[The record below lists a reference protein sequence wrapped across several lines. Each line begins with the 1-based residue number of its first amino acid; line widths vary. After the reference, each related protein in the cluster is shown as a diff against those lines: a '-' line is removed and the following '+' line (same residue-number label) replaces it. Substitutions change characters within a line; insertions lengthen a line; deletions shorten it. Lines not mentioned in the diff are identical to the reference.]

1 MTETVLVTGISGF
14 VAKHVALEFLKAGYR
29 VRGTVRSKAKGAK
42 VVETLAKHT
51 DIQALECVEAD
62 LNGDAGWD
70 EAMQGCDHVA
80 HVASP
85 FPMAQPK
92 DEGELVR
99 PAVEGTLRVL
109 RAAKRAGVKRFV
121 QTSSVA
127 SVMYDPEKTSQTF
140 DEDDWTN
147 VSEPGITAYVKSKTL
162 AERAAREFIEKEGGD
177 MHFGT
182 INPGLVLGPPLDS
195 DIGTSLEVVQMLLSG
210 KYPGAPRLKMP
221 AVDVRDIAK
230 MHRLAVEIDAPSG
243 GRYLGVSSAVWMMD
257 IAQALR
263 KGLGDKARKAP
274 KFELPNLMVK
284 LVGLF
289 DPGARSIVGELG
301 LDRNVDN
308 SRTRQVLGMDFIP
321 VDDAILASGE
331 SLIEFKLV

>member
-1 MTETVLVTGISGF
+1 MAKTVLVTGISGF
-14 VAKHVALEFLKAGYR
+14 IAKHVALEFLKAGYQ
-29 VRGTVRSKAKGAK
+29 VRGTVRSRAKAAK
-42 VVETLAKHT
+42 VTETLAKHA
-51 DIQALECVEAD
+51 DVEKLEIVEAD

-70 EAMQGCDHVA
+70 EAMQGCDCVA

-109 RAAKRAGVKRFV
+109 RAARRAGVKHFV
-121 QTSSVA
+121 QTSSTA
-127 SVMYDPEKTSQTF
+127 SIMYDFGKNPQIF

-147 VSEPGITAYVKSKTL
+147 VSEPGITPYVKSKTL
-162 AERAAREFIEKEGGD
+162 AEKAAREFMEKEGGD
-177 MHFGT
+177 MHFST
-182 INPGLVLGPPLDS
+182 VNPGLVLGPPLDS
-195 DIGTSLEVVQMLLSG
+195 DIGTSLEVIQLLLAG

-221 AVDVRDIAK
+221 TVDVRDIAK
-230 MHRLAVEIDAPSG
+230 MHRLAMETDAASG
-243 GRYLGVSSAVWMMD
+243 GRYLGVSGAVWMMD
-257 IAQALR
+257 MAKALR
-263 KGLGDKARKAP
+263 KGLGDKAKKTP
-274 KFELPNLMVK
+274 KFELPNVMVK

-289 DPGARSIVGELG
+289 DPGARSIVSELG

-308 SRTRQVLGMDFIP
+308 SKTRKALGMDFIS
-321 VDDAILASGE
+321 VDDAIVASGE